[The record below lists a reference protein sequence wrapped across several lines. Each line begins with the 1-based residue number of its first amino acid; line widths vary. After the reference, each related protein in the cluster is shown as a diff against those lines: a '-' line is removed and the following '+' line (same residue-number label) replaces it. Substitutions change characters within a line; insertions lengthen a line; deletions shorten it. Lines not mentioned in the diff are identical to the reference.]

1 MEIWYSPR
9 DQFHVR
15 VIAPDAAQSTAVVTP
30 GQTVLNDF
38 ANGNRAFIDSER
50 LSRLNGDAR
59 IDIEVSPGAATR
71 VEPGMWQVELT
82 PVESRDGR
90 FDSWIE
96 RDARDPNNEFADQS
110 FYVGTDFDERM
121 TLGTPATTRRGI
133 AVANYNHVLMA
144 PAASSSRGRT
154 RDGRDKPELA
164 APGTNIVASG
174 ALGGRPGPGG
184 QQLLPVRVR
193 KSGTSMSAPHVAGIV
208 ALLLQ
213 RRPDLSASQM
223 RSALIA
229 SATPPA
235 NVQPFE
241 IAWGY
246 GRIDAHRALGV
257 VDQVP

>member
-1 MEIWYSPR
+1 M
-9 DQFHVR
+9 
-15 VIAPDAAQSTAVVTP
+15 IAPDGAQSTAVVTP
-30 GQTVLNDF
+30 GQTVLDDF

-59 IDIEVSPGAATR
+59 IYIEVSSGAATR
-71 VEPGMWQVELT
+71 VEPGMWQ
-82 PVESRDGR
+82 
-90 FDSWIE
+90 
-96 RDARDPNNEFADQS
+96 
-110 FYVGTDFDERM
+110 
-121 TLGTPATTRRGI
+121 TPATTRRGI
-133 AVANYNHVLMA
+133 AIANYNHVLMA

-174 ALGGRPGPGG
+174 ALGGRPAPGG
-184 QQLLPVRVR
+184 QLLPVRVR

-223 RSALIA
+223 RGALLA

-235 NVQPFE
+235 NVQPFD

-246 GRIDAHRALGV
+246 GRIDAQRALGV